1 MAAARSHFLILNDA
15 IPGSRIP
22 QLLGLFTHDPTSPLD
37 QFAPSPLP
45 DFISTYVHEYSE
57 QTSARLAVQSSGSET
72 VHTKLL
78 QAFSFAASHKGSRQ
92 WDIEA
97 AAIKTYRLENQDV
110 AFDAITG
117 LPSARRQIET
127 LFRRPGQRTNRIYMI
142 VGLKVLVDATIK
154 AEQGGGRS
162 GEASV
167 SASLASVA
175 RMATVPA
182 LGGLTADGKC
192 QNSVTST
199 VSVSAKHEGNLV
211 FAVEY
216 RVVKKS
222 LFPNLRSTGSSVTL
236 GKSKRWGWGEGVMG
250 NGDGGS
256 GEDEDSDG
264 EFSEAKLPPL
274 TELAKDGVVFWET
287 L

>member
-1 MAAARSHFLILNDA
+1 MAASLPHFLILNDP

-45 DFISTYVHEYSE
+45 AFISTYVHEYSE
-57 QTSARLAVQSSGSET
+57 QTSAKVAVQSSGSET

-78 QAFSFAASHKGSRQ
+78 QAFSFAASNKESRR

-97 AAIKTYRLENQDV
+97 AAIKTYRLENQDT
-110 AFDAITG
+110 AFDAIMAVA
-117 LPSARRQIET
+117 SARRQIET
-127 LFRRPGQRTNRIYMI
+127 LFRRPGQRSNRIYMI

-154 AEQGGGRS
+154 AERGGGRS

-167 SASLASVA
+167 SASMAAVAS
-175 RMATVPA
+175 MATIPG
-182 LGGLTADGKC
+182 LGGLGADGKC
-192 QNSVTST
+192 QNSAESNAIVT
-199 VSVSAKHEGNLV
+199 AKHEGDLV

-216 RVVKKS
+216 RVVRKS
-222 LFPNLRSTGSSVTL
+222 LFPNLRSKSSSVTL

-250 NGDGGS
+250 NGNGQS

-264 EFSEAKLPPL
+264 EVSEAKLPPL
-274 TELAKDGVVFWET
+274 IELAKDRAVFWET